1 MNDLDGLTSKEVVER
16 QSQYGPNALP
26 QTRHR
31 LIRLILRQ
39 FSVIFN
45 LLLLAAFLVTFVLG
59 EVIGGAFILFFVF
72 LSRLLSNAIK
82 LH

>member
-39 FSVIFN
+39 FSGIFN
-45 LLLLAAFLVTFVLG
+45 LLLLAA
-59 EVIGGAFILFFVF
+59 
-72 LSRLLSNAIK
+72 
-82 LH
+82 